1 MKPDNTGSFFELLPI
16 NSRYRNPFCGSAQTD
31 FTFIIFCPKFCS
43 GQPFFF
49 FRFLEKIFQN
59 PVKPIEWQDIE
70 KEAKRYQIIDTREF
84 LTKAGI
90 DPAKV

>member
-1 MKPDNTGSFFELLPI
+1 MNNKH
-16 NSRYRNPFCGSAQTD
+16 R
-31 FTFIIFCPKFCS
+31 KV
-43 GQPFFF
+43 
-49 FRFLEKIFQN
+49 LEKIFQN

-70 KEAKRYQIIDTREF
+70 KLFLALGARIAEGSGSRVTFSHNDVTADFHRPHPGKEAKRYQIIDTREF